1 MLSIPEIATQ
11 LIDKTL
17 TNVNEINSRT
27 IFLVGSKSVVSDIV
41 QCILL
46 NSLFVLQL
54 PQIVVPTLSAKPKRS
69 GSVPDCSEE
78 CFMDIS
84 DENSQYRE
92 TGDT

>member
-54 PQIVVPTLSAKPKRS
+54 PQIMVPRLSAEPKRS
-69 GSVPDCSEE
+69 GSVPDSRNILWIFKVFE
-78 CFMDIS
+78 IS
-84 DENSQYRE
+84 Q
-92 TGDT
+92 